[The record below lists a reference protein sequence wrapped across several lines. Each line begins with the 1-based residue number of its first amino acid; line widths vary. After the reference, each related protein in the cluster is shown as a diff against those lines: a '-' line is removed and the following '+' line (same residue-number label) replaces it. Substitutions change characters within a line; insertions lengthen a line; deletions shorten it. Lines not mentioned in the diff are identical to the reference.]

1 MDDLSIKGNTID
13 NYKRLISSSKAFI
26 EYLETFGLEN
36 KIEEECDL
44 DCLKV
49 GYATFAL
56 LMWKDEYIRK
66 DKAKNLSTILV
77 DNMLEMYINMV
88 ATKNADGKWQ
98 LGNIVFDN
106 NLEVVDKIRNKLAHG
121 DYIIANHN
129 VYFDIEGQRGALT
142 TDQLMNFA
150 VRLGNDWEK
159 MKQYGANYNDIFR
172 NANLLEG
179 LSIQNEEDLN
189 KAIEKISH
197 IEIIDMPQILK
208 ARTIP
213 YMQIAQHLKQAVA
226 EEVQNNRPVE
236 RIPYMPEAQKLFNS
250 VGMNVSIKEE
260 PVTRLPKIDKVREMY
275 LSKMNQ
281 LKQVDPY
288 SQQRYLTHWIHEACR
303 QEMAKKTICNGL
315 LSNQVYLQ
323 ELAKNP
329 NIDIAS
335 ILSASPYGDTLS
347 MLNENAIM
355 ASYIS
360 SFYFTYIYG
369 LDDILNIVNR
379 EYLPDIVMGKTF
391 DFSKLDLSA
400 VNPKNMIIEHEY
412 PEFREQITRMRV
424 EVLDL
429 ESREAKLGK
438 NYINIYKVPGKES
451 TAKTLEALLKIVR
464 KEKKKKKELIRRCE
478 YFMQYKYEAYKYN
491 RAVIEHIRNSIAH
504 GNVYLDIFR
513 GNYTTDDAVIK
524 FQDIHEDE
532 NSFELELT
540 TKEFNSLMNDTNLG
554 QIDQFLGDE
563 SSEITAMF
571 HQLSLF
577 SDDDLKQTGMKM

>member
-66 DKAKNLSTILV
+66 DEAKNLSTILV

-179 LSIQNEEDLN
+179 FSIQNEEDLN

-275 LSKMNQ
+275 LSKKLYVM
-281 LKQVDPY
+281 DY
-288 SQQRYLTHWIHEACR
+288 YLI
-303 QEMAKKTICNGL
+303 KYIF
-315 LSNQVYLQ
+315 
-323 ELAKNP
+323 KN
-329 NIDIAS
+329 
-335 ILSASPYGDTLS
+335 
-347 MLNENAIM
+347 
-355 ASYIS
+355 
-360 SFYFTYIYG
+360 
-369 LDDILNIVNR
+369 
-379 EYLPDIVMGKTF
+379 
-391 DFSKLDLSA
+391 
-400 VNPKNMIIEHEY
+400 
-412 PEFREQITRMRV
+412 
-424 EVLDL
+424 
-429 ESREAKLGK
+429 
-438 NYINIYKVPGKES
+438 
-451 TAKTLEALLKIVR
+451 
-464 KEKKKKKELIRRCE
+464 
-478 YFMQYKYEAYKYN
+478 
-491 RAVIEHIRNSIAH
+491 
-504 GNVYLDIFR
+504 
-513 GNYTTDDAVIK
+513 
-524 FQDIHEDE
+524 
-532 NSFELELT
+532 
-540 TKEFNSLMNDTNLG
+540 
-554 QIDQFLGDE
+554 
-563 SSEITAMF
+563 
-571 HQLSLF
+571 
-577 SDDDLKQTGMKM
+577 